1 LLERKVLRFSQIRVG
16 PSKVSYIGI
25 LQPVSDALK
34 LITNQ
39 YFILLIRNIILFFIS
54 PVLRLILSIWIWRLV
69 PVKENFQNYTF
80 SFVLILILLRFSVY
94 PIIISGWS
102 SNRNYSLIG
111 RLRGIAQTISYEIN
125 LALILFMFI
134 LWIKRVNLL
143 ILKIS
148 IRISILIL
156 FPRLIFLW
164 IITCLSETNRTP
176 FDFSERERELVSGFN
191 IEFRSIGFTLIFL
204 SEYVRIYFFSIIRCM
219 ILFNITIR
227 TITGQIIIF
236 IIIFIWIWT
245 RSTLPRF
252 RYDLLINLA
261 WKKILPLIIRIIQLS
276 LVLNLIMF

>member
-1 LLERKVLRFSQIRVG
+1 MLERKVLRFSQIRVG